1 MLRRLI
7 KGCELSSC
15 LLVLTLLG
23 TASAEGQ
30 TGAPVGFPPGTPASS
45 VVRQQIDLIYRQ
57 AAAAKNLEEIG
68 QALAAAQQIKPQDL
82 KTRDYLL
89 NLTAWMH
96 NRRGEM
102 FTEMASVQ
110 TKGGNSTDAARFEA
124 QAIAEFSSAIQM
136 HPNSRAFHNRGVSYA
151 TEGKYEQALQDF
163 TKCLQ
168 QNPNDLN
175 ARFNRAELNLE
186 LGNYEQ
192 AEQDYS
198 MLLTAQPNDS
208 AALVGRAH
216 VRFYIG
222 KFEDSL
228 LDFDDAI
235 ARDPSNALAYADRA
249 DLYAYLGR
257 WEEAAR
263 DYRTAIRIDNN
274 LGRAYQS
281 AAWLMATC
289 PEDRFRDPQLALRAA
304 KRAIDLEGSRDYR
317 YMDTLAAAQANANLF
332 PQAQQTMQDALRS
345 APAEVVPELEQRL
358 TLYSAN
364 RPYRDV
370 PQ

>member
-7 KGCELSSC
+7 KGWELPIC
-15 LLVLTLLG
+15 VLVFTLMG
-23 TASAEGQ
+23 MAPVRGQ
-30 TGAPVGFPPGTPASS
+30 TGAPVGFPAGTPVSS
-45 VVRQQIDLIYRQ
+45 VVRQQIDLIYEQ

-68 QALAAAQQIKPQDL
+68 QALAAAQQIKPQNL

-102 FTEMASVQ
+102 FTEVANAQ
-110 TKGGNSTDAARFEA
+110 AKAGNSTEAAKLET
-124 QAIAEFSSAIQM
+124 QAIAEFSSAIQI
-136 HPNSRAFHNRGVSYA
+136 HANGRAFHNRGVSYA
-151 TEGKYEQALQDF
+151 TQGKYQEALQDF
-163 TKCLQ
+163 TKCLE
-168 QNPNDLN
+168 QNPNYLN

-198 MLLTAQPNDS
+198 LVLSVQPNDS

-235 ARDPSNALAYADRA
+235 ARDPGNALAYADRA

-263 DYRTAIRIDNN
+263 DYRAAIRIDNN

-289 PEDRFRDPQLALRAA
+289 PEARFRDPQLALRAA

-332 PQAQQTMQDALRS
+332 PQAQQTMQDALRH